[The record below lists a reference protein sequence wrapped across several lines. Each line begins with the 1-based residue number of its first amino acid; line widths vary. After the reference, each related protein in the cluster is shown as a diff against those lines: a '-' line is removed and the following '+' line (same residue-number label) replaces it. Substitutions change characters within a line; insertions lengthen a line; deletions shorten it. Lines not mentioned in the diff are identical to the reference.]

1 MSLIVFFY
9 IWNVYFKLH
18 VHLLYSIILLH
29 WQYYQDFIISNTNFY
44 CLFGRFFF
52 LLSILRPVFTD
63 LLPLLFWKK
72 VENLIELVWGGCPP
86 KQESRYCIST
96 KGTRL
101 VNFIVLLYHILLWFN
116 KRSQMKMFH
125 ILFHKVALKYN
136 VR

>member
-1 MSLIVFFY
+1 MSLIVFSY

-18 VHLLYSIILLH
+18 LLYIIILLH
-29 WQYYQDFIISNTNFY
+29 WQYYQNFIISNTNFY

-52 LLSILRPVFTD
+52 LLSILRPFFTD

-72 VENLIELVWGGCPP
+72 VENLIELVWGGCLP

>member
-9 IWNVYFKLH
+9 IWNVYFKL
-18 VHLLYSIILLH
+18 HLLYSIILLH

-63 LLPLLFWKK
+63 LLPFLYWKK
-72 VENLIELVWGGCPP
+72 GKNLIELVWGGCPP

>member
-52 LLSILRPVFTD
+52 LLSILRPFFTD

-72 VENLIELVWGGCPP
+72 VENLIELVWGGCLP
-86 KQESRYCIST
+86 KQESWYCIST

-101 VNFIVLLYHILLWFN
+101 VNFIVLLQYTIYCCDSTKGVKWRCFTFYFT
-116 KRSQMKMFH
+116 R
-125 ILFHKVALKYN
+125 
-136 VR
+136 